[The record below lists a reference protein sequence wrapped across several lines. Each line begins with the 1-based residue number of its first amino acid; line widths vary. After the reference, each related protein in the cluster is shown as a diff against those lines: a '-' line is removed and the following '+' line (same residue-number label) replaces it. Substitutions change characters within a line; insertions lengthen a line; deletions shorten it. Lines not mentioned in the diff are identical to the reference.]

1 MFAALLKILWHPWP
15 RAARFL
21 YIAPVPMPQCANT
34 FLILAASRDP
44 DAPKPYFEWLQ
55 NYAHII
61 YPLLILGVVVLVV
74 SAVVT
79 ALRTQDLAGAVK
91 AEVKRRVVVELRQ
104 QLQGTTAE
112 ALAKVVGLEPF
123 RIVTLLEELQREGI
137 VTSYTSSDRL
147 TTWQIKGAMS
157 RFR

>member
-1 MFAALLKILWHPWP
+1 MANASLPGAAL
-15 RAARFL
+15 FL
-21 YIAPVPMPQCANT
+21 YIAPVSTPTLANT
-34 FLILAASRDP
+34 FLFLAASH
-44 DAPKPYFEWLQ
+44 DASDEPKPYFEWLQ

-61 YPLLILGVVVLVV
+61 YPLLILLVVVLVV

-91 AEVKRRVVVELRQ
+91 AEAKRRVVVELRQ

-123 RIVTLLEELQREGI
+123 RVVTLLEELQREGL

-147 TTWQIKGAMS
+147 TTWQIKGTMS